1 MKLVAVVVLLVT
13 LLQQGRGSKLSFSS
27 FTALSSHI
35 SVLQHFLKTFWA
47 CSADPQTRWTRVRVA
62 VVTAQTAVSPVS
74 VTSTV
79 SATMTAALTMKPYVK
94 VSCTLSIQQ
103 LFSVSCQLFLCS
115 SSQLVPHLVKEGV
128 GRSTTLRTSATATP
142 SAPST
147 TTAAAT
153 MQTFVTVRVATR
165 PLKYGIVLYFVIF
178 FPVFP

>member
-1 MKLVAVVVLLVT
+1 M
-13 LLQQGRGSKLSFSS
+13 
-27 FTALSSHI
+27 
-35 SVLQHFLKTFWA
+35 
-47 CSADPQTRWTRVRVA
+47 
-62 VVTAQTAVSPVS
+62 VTAQTAVSPVS

-103 LFSVSCQLFLCS
+103 LFSVFRCQLFLCS

-153 MQTFVTVRVATR
+153 MQTFVTVRVATL
-165 PLKYGIVLYFVIF
+165 PLKYGIVLYFAIF